1 VAAQGRAGRQA
12 EPVSDGV
19 RAAGGVA
26 RRTLRETPGIRQ
38 TQRGS
43 AKGESG
49 PRAPAGPRAAG
60 APGFVENPG
69 LRRFGPLSTAP
80 RIRSFFSEPPSVS
93 AVVAAVMEPALAVGS
108 LLAWAW
114 IFQGNMQGHMQWQM
128 SRADLVLMLVV
139 LALSFPAR
147 DRTGMPATA
156 VWAEV
161 TAVWLARAG
170 VIGLGLWAT
179 DSLAQVDLRVL
190 AGAWTSTVVLTSVS
204 TQAAGHVVAWWQGR
218 PHRRRRAIVVG
229 AGALAARVGQALR
242 DQAGRGI
249 DLIGCFDDRLDS
261 RLDPGARGM
270 RRGDLADVVDFIHRR
285 GVQDVYITLPLGG
298 REPAGSRIPRLL
310 QAMQDTTVSVH
321 YVPDLLGITIIQ
333 GRLRDV
339 NGVPVVGLCETPFT
353 GVNQLVKRA
362 EDLVL
367 ASLIIVLIS
376 PLLLA
381 VALGVKLSSPG
392 PVLFRQRRNGL
403 DGHEIVVWK
412 FRSMRTLD
420 DGAVIRQATRG
431 DPRITPF
438 GAFIRRTSL
447 DELPQFFNVLQG
459 RMSIVGPRPHAVAHN
474 DEYRELIRAYM
485 VRHKVKPGITGW
497 AQVNGHRG
505 ETDTLDKMRAR
516 VEYDLE
522 YLHHWSLSLDLRI
535 IARTVALV
543 LWDRHAY

>member
-1 VAAQGRAGRQA
+1 
-12 EPVSDGV
+12 
-19 RAAGGVA
+19 
-26 RRTLRETPGIRQ
+26 
-38 TQRGS
+38 
-43 AKGESG
+43 
-49 PRAPAGPRAAG
+49 
-60 APGFVENPG
+60 
-69 LRRFGPLSTAP
+69 
-80 RIRSFFSEPPSVS
+80 
-93 AVVAAVMEPALAVGS
+93 
-108 LLAWAW
+108 
-114 IFQGNMQGHMQWQM
+114 
-128 SRADLVLMLVV
+128 
-139 LALSFPAR
+139 
-147 DRTGMPATA
+147 
-156 VWAEV
+156 
-161 TAVWLARAG
+161 
-170 VIGLGLWAT
+170 
-179 DSLAQVDLRVL
+179 
-190 AGAWTSTVVLTSVS
+190 
-204 TQAAGHVVAWWQGR
+204 
-218 PHRRRRAIVVG
+218 
-229 AGALAARVGQALR
+229 
-242 DQAGRGI
+242 
-249 DLIGCFDDRLDS
+249 
-261 RLDPGARGM
+261 
-270 RRGDLADVVDFIHRR
+270 
-285 GVQDVYITLPLGG
+285 LPLGG

-420 DGAVIRQATRG
+420 NGAVIRQATRG

>member
-1 VAAQGRAGRQA
+1 MV
-12 EPVSDGV
+12 
-19 RAAGGVA
+19 
-26 RRTLRETPGIRQ
+26 
-38 TQRGS
+38 
-43 AKGESG
+43 
-49 PRAPAGPRAAG
+49 
-60 APGFVENPG
+60 
-69 LRRFGPLSTAP
+69 
-80 RIRSFFSEPPSVS
+80 
-93 AVVAAVMEPALAVGS
+93 LA
-108 LLAWAW
+108 
-114 IFQGNMQGHMQWQM
+114 
-128 SRADLVLMLVV
+128 LVL

-156 VWAEV
+156 LWAEV
-161 TAVWLARAG
+161 TAAWLARAG
-170 VIGLGLWAT
+170 VIALGLWAT
-179 DSLAQVDLRVL
+179 GSLAQVDLRVL
-190 AGAWTSTVVLTSVS
+190 AAAWSSTVALTAVS
-204 TQAAGHVVAWWQGR
+204 TLAAGRLVAWWQCQ
-218 PHRRRRAIVVG
+218 PQRRRRAIVVG

-261 RLDPGARGM
+261 RLDPAARGM

-298 REPAGSRIPRLL
+298 RDAAGARIPRLL
-310 QAMQDTTVSVH
+310 QALQDTTVSVH

-353 GVNQLVKRA
+353 GVNQFVKRA

-367 ASLIIVLIS
+367 ASLIILLIS

-403 DGHEIVVWK
+403 DGREIVVWK
-412 FRSMRTLD
+412 FRSMRTQE
-420 DGAVIRQATRG
+420 DGPVVKQATRD

-522 YLHHWSLSLDLRI
+522 YLHHWSLGLDLRI

>member
-1 VAAQGRAGRQA
+1 MG
-12 EPVSDGV
+12 
-19 RAAGGVA
+19 
-26 RRTLRETPGIRQ
+26 
-38 TQRGS
+38 
-43 AKGESG
+43 
-49 PRAPAGPRAAG
+49 
-60 APGFVENPG
+60 
-69 LRRFGPLSTAP
+69 RFGPLSTAP
-80 RIRSFFSEPPSVS
+80 RVRSFFSEPPSVS
-93 AVVAAVMEPALAVGS
+93 AVVAAVMEPAVAMGS
-108 LLAWAW
+108 LLAWTW
-114 IFQGNMQGHMQWQM
+114 VLQGHM
-128 SRADLVLMLVV
+128 SRADLVLTLVV

-147 DRTGMPATA
+147 DRTGMPVTA

-161 TAVWLARAG
+161 TAGWLARAG

-179 DSLAQVDLRVL
+179 DSLAQVDVRVL
-190 AGAWTSTVVLTSVS
+190 AGAWASTVVLTAVS
-204 TQAAGHVVAWWQGR
+204 TQAAGRLLAWWQGR

-249 DLIGCFDDRLDS
+249 DLIGCFDDRVDS
-261 RLDPGARGM
+261 RLDPAARGM

-310 QAMQDTTVSVH
+310 QALQDTTVSVH

-367 ASLIIVLIS
+367 ASLITVLIS

-403 DGHEIVVWK
+403 DGREIVVWK
-412 FRSMRTLD
+412 VRSMRTPD
-420 DGAVIRQATRG
+420 DGTVIRQATRG